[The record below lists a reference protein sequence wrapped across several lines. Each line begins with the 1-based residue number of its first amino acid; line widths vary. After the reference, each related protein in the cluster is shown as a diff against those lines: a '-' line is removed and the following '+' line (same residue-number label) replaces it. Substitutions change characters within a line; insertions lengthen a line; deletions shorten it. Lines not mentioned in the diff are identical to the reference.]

1 MDNDQLIQYQ
11 ELALGSRLRRLS
23 DHMMK
28 EVSKIYGE
36 LRINFD
42 PYLMPIFK
50 LVSEKDSL
58 TIGELSNALNVTQP
72 AVTQFVNSLIK
83 RKLISTKIDKVDK
96 RKRKVNLSKN
106 GEKLILKL
114 KPVWKVIDKEIK
126 KLTHNKDNKT
136 LLEHITYMEIELKKE
151 SLTSRVLQRIKS
163 TNGIKIIDFD
173 TKYASIFRD
182 LNIEWLEKYFYVEKH
197 DTEVLENVQEYIINK
212 GGYIFFA
219 MLNGEVAGT
228 VALMNEKEGYE
239 LSKMAVSPKFQGQ
252 KIGQQLM
259 QHCIDFALDKGWNEL
274 LLYSNTI
281 LENAIY
287 IYKKYGFKEVDLE
300 TDSPYQRSNIKMVL
314 KL

>member
-11 ELALGSRLRRLS
+11 ELALGSRLKRLS

-36 LRINFD
+36 LHINFD

-114 KPVWKVIDKEIK
+114 KPVWKVIDDEIK
-126 KLTHNKDNKT
+126 KLTHNGDNKT
-136 LLEHITYMEIELKKE
+136 LLEHITYMEIELKKQ
-151 SLTSRVLQRIKS
+151 SLTSRVLQKIKS
-163 TNGIKIIDFD
+163 KDGIKIIDFD

-182 LNIEWLEKYFYVEKH
+182 LNIELLEKYFYVEEH

-228 VALMNEKEGYE
+228 VALMNENEGFE
-239 LSKMAVSPKFQGQ
+239 LSKMAVSPKFQGL

-259 QHCIDFALDKGWNEL
+259 QYCIDFARDKQWTEL

-287 IYKKYGFKEVDLE
+287 IYKKYGFKEVELE
-300 TDSPYQRSNIKMVL
+300 SNSPYKRSNIKMVL
-314 KL
+314 EL